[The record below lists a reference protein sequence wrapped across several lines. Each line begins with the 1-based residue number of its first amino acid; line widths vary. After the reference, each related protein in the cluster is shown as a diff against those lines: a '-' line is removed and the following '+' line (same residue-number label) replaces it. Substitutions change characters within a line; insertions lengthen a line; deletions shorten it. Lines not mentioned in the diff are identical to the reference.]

1 MTSRTT
7 RTLRRVEI
15 TLWIVGICLVG
26 TVLFASVDR
35 WQFQAK
41 QEQALLG
48 GGPAFSVS
56 QSQAGDPLVPEPRP
70 VRPAPEQF
78 LREEVSVVVEVDE
91 AEEIPAAANVEPSTP
106 ALEPLRRKVPAS
118 DAAPAAYAKIEIP
131 RVGLAAIVS
140 EGDDEATLARA
151 VGLVRGSPR
160 PGEPGNVVLA
170 GHRDTFFRPLR
181 KIQVNDQI
189 RVTVP
194 PHTYEYRV
202 ESVRIV
208 APEETSVLQSRGVE
222 ELTLVTCYPFRFVGP
237 APDRFIVQASRVE

>member
-1 MTSRTT
+1 MKARTT
-7 RTLRRVEI
+7 GTLRRAEI
-15 TLWIVGICLVG
+15 TLWFVGICLLG
-26 TVLFASVDR
+26 AALFVSVDR

-41 QEQALLG
+41 QEQALFG
-48 GGPAFSVS
+48 GGPAFSVPQQPS
-56 QSQAGDPLVPEPRP
+56 DDLLAPDPQAVS
-70 VRPAPEQF
+70 PAPEQ
-78 LREEVSVVVEVDE
+78 LWLEEATPKVAE
-91 AEEIPAAANVEPSTP
+91 AEEPLAPAAVEPGTQAP
-106 ALEPLRRKVPAS
+106 EPVRRKVVS

-140 EGDDEATLARA
+140 EGDDDATLSRA
-151 VGLVRGSPR
+151 VGLVTGSPR
-160 PGEPGNVVLA
+160 PGESGNVVLA

-237 APDRFIVQASRVE
+237 APDRFIVQALRVE